1 MVNFM
6 LHVFYQE
13 EKYENKQSK
22 NEKKKPKRY
31 LNCVLFPTLNY
42 LQQGNKLHKKGSIV
56 KETAKL

>member
-22 NEKKKPKRY
+22 NEKKKKPKRY

-42 LQQGNKLHKKGSIV
+42 LKL
-56 KETAKL
+56 AKYIPSHHESGH